1 MSTVKPVTRG
11 RPRDEAIRVR
21 IITTAVSIL
30 INEGLSA
37 ATMNEIAARAEVG
50 KQTVY
55 RWWRNRAQLLMEALQ
70 YNTGNSDSSGK
81 QLQHEVPLE
90 TFLEKTFAALNKTYG
105 VILKSLIAE
114 SMADKEF
121 FKVFQKEFILKRQDA
136 LMYVLRNEIHEDDFD
151 DKFAEAAIDMIF
163 GAMWYRLLF
172 EHRPLDGKFA
182 YNISTI
188 VIGKR
193 RRRVEYTG
201 R

>member
-1 MSTVKPVTRG
+1 MSTKKTATRG

-21 IITTAVSIL
+21 IITAAVSIL

-37 ATMNEIAARAEVG
+37 TTMNEIAARAEVG

-81 QLQHEVPLE
+81 QLQHEVALK
-90 TFLEKTFAALNKTYG
+90 TFLAKTFIALNETYG

-114 SMADKEF
+114 SMTDREF
-121 FKVFQKEFILKRQDA
+121 FKVFQKEFILKRQEA
-136 LMYVLRNEIHEDDFD
+136 LMYVLRREIHEDDFD
-151 DKFAEAAIDMIF
+151 DKFAETAIDMIF

-182 YNISTI
+182 DNISSI

-193 RRRVEYTG
+193 RRREEYSG
-201 R
+201 Q